1 MQKYT
6 IASIIIIS
14 LLIIRFVLNGLSF
27 LDAFNLRV
35 LLFLFLFTAS
45 ILGILFSKRWG
56 YLLSSF
62 TAVSEF
68 SIASV
73 VLDTSLILGSL
84 ATNGMIVAFSVWMFY
99 KFDKK
104 SRKR

>member
-14 LLIIRFVLNGLSF
+14 LLLIRFVLNGLSF

-35 LLFLFLFTAS
+35 LLFLFLFAAS
-45 ILGILFSKRWG
+45 VLGILFSKRWG
-56 YLLSSF
+56 YLLAGF

-84 ATNGMIVAFSVWMFY
+84 ATNGLIVGFSVWMFY
-99 KFDKK
+99 KFDK